1 MNSIYKFMLNN
12 KAFDDIIENLIN
24 RNKILIIKNDSK
36 LHDFIEYFNDFIIN
50 KFDENIFLE
59 TIDNI
64 KEEYNDE
71 LDIKK
76 IKVLRRQINNDTKNI
91 IKTFSVFNTKNKNYS
106 LNDLYLITDKS
117 IEFKD
122 KEFEYY
128 SILSKSPLFL
138 EDNSLNIILE
148 VDKLIKNNYVNCFIK
163 YNKFQNNKKFKIIK
177 NNIDRKDIDIIIN
190 KLSTILN
197 NTFAFI
203 PPIYF
208 NEYTRDFKSG
218 NFYYKNYTNDE
229 INELVKNINY
239 EHNKDI
245 INKAESFKWYKCIGI
260 KKYKD
265 MISNKN
271 MLYEEYNEKEKII
284 YNQFIENIENLTM
297 FSQSF
302 SFLNRVYKENVLEE
316 INNKIINEDELYNY
330 IKYIK
335 ETLVIYRDYL
345 EVEDKIKI
353 LNDTQREILNY
364 VYENLSNKND
374 LKDLLKFI
382 PKYYCYRR
390 IELIENNEGGI
401 INSYNK
407 IYEKIYRLNE
417 SLKSYYNIL
426 LKVLT
431 GIRNKEINLFI
442 NKNNIDL
449 NKLDVDSLINERYS
463 KVNINFLL
471 NLFPIMIIDKK
482 EYMENREKLDEIFD
496 LIVDES
502 DLTNKLYNS
511 RINNKNCSENLDKS
525 IYKMLNNL
533 GYAVFQK
540 EDDISI
546 IYFEPGS
553 FENKIIYL
561 NNNDFFDCNE
571 LIKIINLINLG
582 YKIIFVWYRNWWLNK
597 NEEIQRIHKV
607 LNE

>member
-12 KAFDDIIENLIN
+12 KSFDDIIENLIN
-24 RNKILIIKNDSK
+24 RNKILIIKNDNK
-36 LHDFIEYFNDFIIN
+36 LYDFIEYFNDFIIN

-91 IKTFSVFNTKNKNYS
+91 IKTFSVFSTKNKNYS

-302 SFLNRVYKENVLEE
+302 SFLNKVYKENVLEE

>member
-12 KAFDDIIENLIN
+12 KSFDDIIENLIN

-91 IKTFSVFNTKNKNYS
+91 IKTFSVFSTKNKNYS

-302 SFLNRVYKENVLEE
+302 SFLNKVYKENVLEE

-335 ETLVIYRDYL
+335 ETLFIYRDYL

-482 EYMENREKLDEIFD
+482 EYMENRERLDEIFD

>member
-91 IKTFSVFNTKNKNYS
+91 IKTFSVFSTKNKNYS

-302 SFLNRVYKENVLEE
+302 SFLNKVYKENVLEE

-382 PKYYCYRR
+382 SKYYCYRR
-390 IELIENNEGGI
+390 IELIENNEGGV

-533 GYAVFQK
+533 GYAVFQR

>member
-390 IELIENNEGGI
+390 IELIENNEGGV

>member
-24 RNKILIIKNDSK
+24 RNKILIIKNDNK

-91 IKTFSVFNTKNKNYS
+91 IKTFSVFSTKNKNYS

-316 INNKIINEDELYNY
+316 INNKIINEDELYNN

-335 ETLVIYRDYL
+335 ETLVIYRDFF

-364 VYENLSNKND
+364 DYENLSNKND

-390 IELIENNEGGI
+390 IELIENNEGGV

-561 NNNDFFDCNE
+561 NNNGFFDCNE

>member
-302 SFLNRVYKENVLEE
+302 SFLNKVYKENVLEE

>member
-24 RNKILIIKNDSK
+24 RNKILIIKNDNK
-36 LHDFIEYFNDFIIN
+36 LYDFIEYFNDFIIN

-91 IKTFSVFNTKNKNYS
+91 IKTFSVFSTKNKNYS

-302 SFLNRVYKENVLEE
+302 SFLNKVYKENVLEE

-390 IELIENNEGGI
+390 IEVIESNEGGV

>member
-1 MNSIYKFMLNN
+1 
-12 KAFDDIIENLIN
+12 
-24 RNKILIIKNDSK
+24 
-36 LHDFIEYFNDFIIN
+36 
-50 KFDENIFLE
+50 
-59 TIDNI
+59 
-64 KEEYNDE
+64 
-71 LDIKK
+71 
-76 IKVLRRQINNDTKNI
+76 
-91 IKTFSVFNTKNKNYS
+91 
-106 LNDLYLITDKS
+106 
-117 IEFKD
+117 
-122 KEFEYY
+122 
-128 SILSKSPLFL
+128 
-138 EDNSLNIILE
+138 
-148 VDKLIKNNYVNCFIK
+148 
-163 YNKFQNNKKFKIIK
+163 
-177 NNIDRKDIDIIIN
+177 
-190 KLSTILN
+190 
-197 NTFAFI
+197 
-203 PPIYF
+203 
-208 NEYTRDFKSG
+208 
-218 NFYYKNYTNDE
+218 
-229 INELVKNINY
+229 
-239 EHNKDI
+239 
-245 INKAESFKWYKCIGI
+245 
-260 KKYKD
+260 

-302 SFLNRVYKENVLEE
+302 SFLNKVYKENVLEE

-390 IELIENNEGGI
+390 IELIENNEGGV

-582 YKIIFVWYRNWWLNK
+582 YKII
-597 NEEIQRIHKV
+597 
-607 LNE
+607 

>member
-24 RNKILIIKNDSK
+24 RNKILIIKNDNK

-91 IKTFSVFNTKNKNYS
+91 IKTFSVFSTKNKNYS

-390 IELIENNEGGI
+390 IELIENNEGGV

>member
-302 SFLNRVYKENVLEE
+302 SFLNKVYKENVLEE

-540 EDDISI
+540 EEDISI

>member
-12 KAFDDIIENLIN
+12 KSFDDIIENLIN
-24 RNKILIIKNDSK
+24 RNKILIIKNDNK
-36 LHDFIEYFNDFIIN
+36 LYDFIEYFNDFIIN

-91 IKTFSVFNTKNKNYS
+91 IKTFSVFSTKNKNYS

-302 SFLNRVYKENVLEE
+302 SFLNKVYKENVLEE

-482 EYMENREKLDEIFD
+482 EYMENRERLDEIFD

>member
-540 EDDISI
+540 EEDISI

>member
-302 SFLNRVYKENVLEE
+302 SFLNKVYKENVLEE

-390 IELIENNEGGI
+390 IELIENNEGGV

-540 EDDISI
+540 EEDISI

>member
-12 KAFDDIIENLIN
+12 KSFDDIIENLIN
-24 RNKILIIKNDSK
+24 RNKILIIKNDNK
-36 LHDFIEYFNDFIIN
+36 LYDFIEYFNDFIIN

-91 IKTFSVFNTKNKNYS
+91 IKTFSVFSTKNKNYS

-302 SFLNRVYKENVLEE
+302 SFLNKVYKENVLEE

-335 ETLVIYRDYL
+335 ETLFIYRDYL

-482 EYMENREKLDEIFD
+482 EYMENRERLDEIFD

>member
-390 IELIENNEGGI
+390 IELIENNEGGV

-540 EDDISI
+540 EDDIST

>member
-24 RNKILIIKNDSK
+24 RNKILIIKNDNK
-36 LHDFIEYFNDFIIN
+36 LHDFIEYFHDFIIN

-59 TIDNI
+59 IIDNI

-91 IKTFSVFNTKNKNYS
+91 IKTFSVFSTKNKNYS

-353 LNDTQREILNY
+353 LNDIQREILNY

-382 PKYYCYRR
+382 SKYYCYRR
-390 IELIENNEGGI
+390 IELIENNEGGV

>member
-302 SFLNRVYKENVLEE
+302 SFLNKVYKENVLEE

-390 IELIENNEGGI
+390 IELIENNEGGV

-540 EDDISI
+540 EDDIST